1 MIAALKYLHMGM
13 AVLSIL
19 GFVLRGLW
27 AWRSPRLLARKPV
40 RIVPHVI
47 DTLLLLSAIG
57 LLVAYGWNP
66 LDQGWLVAK
75 IVLLV
80 AYIALGLVA
89 LKPWYGAAV
98 RVPAFVAAVA
108 VFAWIVI
115 IARAHVFVVPF
126 AG

>member
-19 GFVLRGLW
+19 GFILRGFW
-27 AWRSPRLLARKPV
+27 AWRSPRLLAYRPV
-40 RIVPHVI
+40 KIVPHVI

-57 LLVAYGWNP
+57 LLIAYSWNP
-66 LDQGWLVAK
+66 LVQGWLLAK

-80 AYIALGLVA
+80 VYIALGLVA

-98 RVPAFVAAVA
+98 RLPAFVAAVA
-108 VFAWIVI
+108 VFAWIVM
-115 IARAHVFVVPF
+115 IARAHVFFVPF